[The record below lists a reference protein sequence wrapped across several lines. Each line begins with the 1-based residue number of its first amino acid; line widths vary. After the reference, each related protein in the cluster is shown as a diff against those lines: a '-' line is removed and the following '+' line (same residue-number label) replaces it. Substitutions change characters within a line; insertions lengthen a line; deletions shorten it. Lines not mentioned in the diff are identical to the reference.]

1 MTATDSTEPTIQAH
15 RDADTPLSH
24 VAVVSAIYDA
34 FGRGDVS
41 TILGFL
47 DDDVRW
53 DADWSDNWAQRTP
66 LDHLTPRHGHTGVSQ
81 FFQALSAYTVR
92 DFQLLDLL
100 SSERQVVAEVLIE
113 LDTPSGGRFRDEEL
127 HRWTFGPDGR
137 VAS

>member
-1 MTATDSTEPTIQAH
+1 M
-15 RDADTPLSH
+15 
-24 VAVVSAIYDA
+24 
-34 FGRGDVS
+34 
-41 TILGFL
+41 
-47 DDDVRW
+47 
-53 DADWSDNWAQRTP
+53 
-66 LDHLTPRHGHTGVSQ
+66 SQ

>member
-1 MTATDSTEPTIQAH
+1 MTVGDLRRAQSVSSTTRPESMMTATDSTEPTIQAH

-47 DDDVRW
+47 DDDVHW

-66 LDHLTPRHGHTGVSQ
+66 LDHLTPPPWPHR
-81 FFQALSAYTVR
+81 R
-92 DFQLLDLL
+92 
-100 SSERQVVAEVLIE
+100 EPVLPGPVGI
-113 LDTPSGGRFRDEEL
+113 
-127 HRWTFGPDGR
+127 HR
-137 VAS
+137 A